1 MLRRNRISILRG
13 LKVSSLACKRAF
25 YIPEHY
31 VKRDFNELSF
41 EGLEMQRWNV
51 PTDRDQQENAKK
63 WGHLSSYHV

>member
-1 MLRRNRISILRG
+1 MLTG

-25 YIPEHY
+25 HVPEQNA
-31 VKRDFNELSF
+31 KRDPKELSF

-51 PTDRDQQENAKK
+51 PTDRDQQANEKK